1 MNFSSGVVTPFF
13 RLSVVCLL
21 LMLSSRAAVAQSG
34 GGIDGRVVDLTG
46 APVAGARVE
55 VTVDGRARSVGSDSA
70 GRFRFDGLPA
80 GGYTVVATHVALAPA
95 TANVAVGDSVAA
107 VELTLGNVTATET
120 VSVAGVAP
128 GATLDTPTAAAS
140 RLGLTARETPA
151 TLNVMTFTESQ
162 YRGLASTTEALQRVA
177 GVTASNY
184 PATFATSMRG
194 FTAAAISTLFDGTR
208 STTSSMVM
216 RNFDSWNF
224 DRIEV
229 LKGPASVLYGE
240 GALAGAVNFVT
251 KRPDFAQRRSEALL
265 SFGSLEN
272 GRAAIGSTGP
282 IGDGSRAA
290 YRVDGVASRFGGWV
304 DDTENTTVNVSGTV
318 DLRLSGAATLSL
330 SADHYRDDYNTSY
343 WGTPLV
349 GANLARDASDTVTDS
364 RGLVLDKAMRNV
376 NFETTDA
383 INRTNATW
391 LRSRL
396 DWRLSGTW
404 RLSNELFGYD
414 ATRVWQ
420 GADTFGFNT
429 TSGLVTRASTAIT
442 HEHRFYGNR
451 LTLTGDQHFG
461 RRRNRLTVGV
471 EATRN
476 TFFMPRRFG
485 TTTSVDPFS
494 PARGTFPALVPA
506 NFPGAG
512 SFVDFDT
519 TITLASVFAE
529 DAFSVAPRVTLVAGG
544 RLDRFDLDR
553 RVTDVNAA
561 TVTDFGRV
569 FTPKS
574 GRVGLVVDVAP
585 QTQLFGQVTTAVAP
599 VSTVPIISLTN
610 SRFELTTG
618 RSWEGGVKSTL
629 AQGKVELTTSVFDV
643 MQDDILTRDPNN
655 ANITIQGGRQ
665 SSRGVEMSISLI
677 PTPALRI
684 DANAAVMRAQFDELI
699 EAGGLDR
706 SGNVPTNVPERTA
719 GVWATYRVAA
729 TPLALGVGVRGQ
741 GKYFGNNANTLELKG
756 FTVVD
761 AQASWR
767 LGQGDLILRG
777 KNLTDAFY
785 VEWAATA
792 NQMLVGMPRVV
803 ELSYQFRF

>member
-1 MNFSSGVVTPFF
+1 MTVRVSAFVQRV
-13 RLSVVCLL
+13 LSALL
-21 LMLSSRAAVAQSG
+21 VLAFAAPLAAQPAQAVE
-34 GGIDGRVVDLTG
+34 GRVIDLTG

-55 VTVDGRARSVGSDSA
+55 LVVAGQTRSVGTDSA
-70 GRFRFDGLPA
+70 GRFRFDSVPA
-80 GGYTVVATHVALAPA
+80 GTYKVTASHVALAPA
-95 TANVAVGDSVAA
+95 STDVTVADGAASVD
-107 VELTLGNVTATET
+107 LTLGNVTASET

-251 KRPDFAQRRSEALL
+251 KRPDFSARRSEALV
-265 SFGSLEN
+265 SFGSLDN

-282 IGDGSRAA
+282 IGDGTRAA
-290 YRVDGVASRFGGWV
+290 YRVDGVVSRFGGWV
-304 DDTENTTVNVSGTV
+304 DDTENTTANVSGAV
-318 DLRLSGAATLSL
+318 DLKLSPAATLSV
-330 SADHYRDDYNTSY
+330 SADHYRDDYKTSY

-349 GANLARDASDTVTDS
+349 AAAVARDASDVVTDS

-396 DWRLSGTW
+396 DWRLSGSW

-420 GADTFGFNT
+420 GADTFGFNA

-451 LTLTGDQHFG
+451 LTLAGDQHFG
-461 RRRNRLTVGV
+461 SRRNRLTVGV

-485 TTTSVDPFS
+485 TTTSVDPFT
-494 PARGTFPALVPA
+494 PVRGTFPALVPA

-553 RVTDVNAA
+553 RVNDVNAA

-574 GRVGLVVDVAP
+574 GRVGLVVDIAP

-629 AQGKVELTTSVFDV
+629 AQGKVELTASVFDV

-665 SSRGVEMSISLI
+665 SSRGVEASVSLI

-684 DANAAVMRAQFDELI
+684 DANATFMRAQFDELI
-699 EAGGLDR
+699 EAGGANR
-706 SGNVPTNVPERTA
+706 AGNVPTNVPERLA
-719 GVWATYRVAA
+719 GVWATYRFSAM
-729 TPLALGVGVRGQ
+729 PLTLGAGVRGQ
-741 GKYFGNNANTLELKG
+741 GKFYGNNANTLELKG

-767 LGQGDLILRG
+767 LGPGDLIVRG

-792 NQMLVGMPRVV
+792 NQMLVGMPRVAEV
-803 ELSYQFRF
+803 SYQFRF

>member
-1 MNFSSGVVTPFF
+1 MTTFFQPISFLTRSLAAIALALFIATP
-13 RLSVVCLL
+13 S
-21 LMLSSRAAVAQSG
+21 AAQAPG
-34 GGIDGRVVDLTG
+34 AIEGRVVDLTG

-55 VTVDGRARSVGSDSA
+55 VVVGGQTRAVGTDSA
-70 GRFRFDGLPA
+70 GRFRFDAVPA
-80 GGYTVVATHVALAPA
+80 GSYKVVASHVALAPSSA
-95 TANVAVGDSVAA
+95 EALVTDAVAS
-107 VELTLGNVTATET
+107 VELTLGNVVASET
-120 VSVAGVAP
+120 VSVSGVAP

-151 TLNVMTFTESQ
+151 TLNVMTFAESQ
-162 YRGLASTTEALQRVA
+162 HRGLASTTEALQRVA
-177 GVTASNY
+177 GVTASNF

-194 FTAAAISTLFDGTR
+194 FTAQAISTLFDGTR
-208 STTSSMVM
+208 STTSTMVM

-251 KRPDFAQRRSEALL
+251 KRPDFAQRRSEALV
-265 SFGSLEN
+265 SFGSLQN

-282 IGDGSRAA
+282 IGDGTRAA
-290 YRVDGVASRFGGWV
+290 YRVDGVFGRFGGWV
-304 DDTENTTVNVSGTV
+304 DDTETTTANVSGALDV
-318 DLRLSGAATLSL
+318 KLSPAATLTL
-330 SADHYRDDYNTSY
+330 SADHYRDDYRTSY

-349 GANLARDASDTVTDS
+349 SAAVARDASDVVTDT
-364 RGLVLDKAMRNV
+364 RGLVLDRAMRKV

-383 INRTNATW
+383 VNRTHATW

-396 DWRLSGTW
+396 DWRLSSAW

-414 ATRVWQ
+414 ALRVWQ
-420 GADTFGFNT
+420 GADTYGFNT

-451 LTLTGDQHFG
+451 LTLAGDQRFG
-461 RRRNRLTVGV
+461 SRRNRLTVGV

-485 TTTSVDPFS
+485 TTTSVDPFA
-494 PARGTFPALVPA
+494 PVRGTFPALVPA

-512 SFVDFDT
+512 SFVNFDT

-553 RVTDVNAA
+553 RVDDINTA

-574 GRVGLVVDVAP
+574 GRVGVVVDVAA

-629 AQGKVELTTSVFDV
+629 ADGKVELTASVFDV

-655 ANITIQGGRQ
+655 ANVTIQGGRQ
-665 SSRGVEMSISLI
+665 SSRGVEASVSLI
-677 PTPALRI
+677 PTPSLRI
-684 DANAAVMRAQFDELI
+684 DANATVMRAQFDELI
-699 EAGGLDR
+699 EAGGANR
-706 SGNVPTNVPERTA
+706 AGNVPTNVPERLA
-719 GVWATYRVAA
+719 GVWATYRFAA
-729 TPLALGVGVRGQ
+729 MPLALGIGVRGQ

-792 NQMLVGMPRVV
+792 NQMLVGMPRMV